1 MRLDDYLSKNNLVE
15 SRNKAQDLI
24 LRGFVEVNGIVTKTK
39 SFNVKDDDF
48 IKITQTSK
56 FVSRGGEKLEHAL
69 ISFNIDVKELTAL
82 DIGASTGGF
91 TDCLLK
97 YNAKKVYAL
106 DVGHNQLASKLRD
119 DERVISIEHTNA
131 KDIKKSM
138 FDDPPSIIVSDVSFI
153 SVSKIAPIIR
163 EELPNFK
170 YWISLIKP
178 QFEFEKHFAGKNGVI
193 KSDSLR
199 KNILEDALNRISN
212 EGFINTQTIE
222 SPLKGKE
229 GNTEY
234 LACFVLK

>member
-39 SFNVKDDDF
+39 SFNVKDNDF
-48 IKITQTSK
+48 IEITQTSK
-56 FVSRGGEKLEHAL
+56 FVSRGGDKLEHAL
-69 ISFNIDVKELTAL
+69 ISFNIDVTELTAL

-97 YNAKKVYAL
+97 HNAKKVYAL

-119 DERVISIEHTNA
+119 DNRVISIENTNA

-138 FDDPPSIIVSDVSFI
+138 FDEEPVIIVSDVSFI

-163 EELPNFK
+163 KELVGFK

-178 QFEFEKHFAGKNGVI
+178 QFELERHFAGKNGVI
-193 KSDSLR
+193 KNDHLR
-199 KNILEDALNRISN
+199 NSILEDALNRISN

-234 LACFVLK
+234 LACFILK

>member
-39 SFNVKDDDF
+39 SFNVKDNDF
-48 IKITQTSK
+48 IEITQTSK
-56 FVSRGGEKLEHAL
+56 FVSRGGDKLEHAL

-97 YNAKKVYAL
+97 YNARKVYAL
-106 DVGHNQLASKLRD
+106 DVGYNQLSSKLRED
-119 DERVISIEHTNA
+119 NRVISIEHTNA

-138 FDDPPSIIVSDVSFI
+138 FDEIPTIIVSDVSFI

-163 EELPNFK
+163 EELVGFK

-178 QFEFEKHFAGKNGVI
+178 QFELERHFAGKNGVI

-199 KNILEDALNRISN
+199 KNILEDALNRIAN
-212 EGFINTQTIE
+212 EGFINTEVIE

-234 LACFVLK
+234 LACFILK